1 MAVSDEAAALPIER
15 LEPRHAEAVAPLSV
29 EAGWNQVAADWRL
42 MIDKGHA
49 FGIRAPSGQW
59 IATALVLPLGPAISW
74 ISMVLVTASARRQ
87 GFGTRLLDRCLAET
101 AQEGVAAG
109 LDATEFGRPVY
120 LPLGFRDV
128 YALSRWRLEHGAT
141 SVVEAPAGVRIRPA
155 SANDL
160 PAILACDA
168 ARSGFR
174 RDAILAHLMSRASSV
189 AQVAERGDGGLAGYV
204 LGRDG
209 HTALHVG
216 PIVADDEDY
225 RARAS
230 RQRRR
235 PCRAARDPR
244 RARHPPED
252 PRVACCSQGATAPR
266 SFMRMVRGSF
276 PPLED
281 ASHLFALAGPE
292 LA

>member
-1 MAVSDEAAALPIER
+1 MAGSDDAAALPIER
-15 LEPRHAEAVAPLSV
+15 LEPAHAEAVAPLSV
-29 EAGWNQVAADWRL
+29 EAGWNQVEADWRL

-49 FGIRAPSGQW
+49 FGIRSASGQW

-74 ISMVLVTASARRQ
+74 ISMVLVTAPARRQ
-87 GFGTRLLDRCLAET
+87 GLGTRLLDRCLAEI
-101 AQEGVAAG
+101 AQSGVAAG

-128 YALSRWRLEHGAT
+128 YPLSRWRLEPGVA
-141 SVVEAPAGVRIRPA
+141 SLVEPPVGICVRPA

-168 ARSGFR
+168 ARSGFK
-174 RDAILAHLMSRASSV
+174 RDAILQHLLSRAASV
-189 AQVAERGDGGLAGYV
+189 AHVAERGNGSFAGYV

-209 HTALHVG
+209 HAALHVG
-216 PIVADDEDY
+216 PIVADDEDIALALLGSAVG
-225 RARAS
+225 RAG
-230 RQRRR
+230 QRVVLDVPDAHRKIR
-235 PCRAARDPR
+235 DWLAA
-244 RARHPPED
+244 
-252 PRVACCSQGATAPR
+252 QGATAPR
-266 SFMRMVRGSF
+266 SFMRMLRGSF

-281 ASHLFALAGPE
+281 AAHLFALAGPE

>member
-216 PIVADDEDY
+216 PIVADDETIALALLGSAVG
-225 RARAS
+225 RAGQRVILDVPDTHQKIRAWLG
-230 RQRRR
+230 
-235 PCRAARDPR
+235 
-244 RARHPPED
+244 
-252 PRVACCSQGATAPR
+252 SQGATAPR

>member
-1 MAVSDEAAALPIER
+1 MAASEAAAALPIER
-15 LEPRHAEAVAPLSV
+15 LEPGHAEAVAPLSV

-42 MIDKGHA
+42 MIEKGQA

-59 IATALVLPLGPAISW
+59 IATALVLPLGPDISW

-87 GFGTRLLDRCLAET
+87 GLGTRLLERCFAET
-101 AQEGVAAG
+101 AQQGVAAG

-128 YALSRWRLEHGAT
+128 YALSRWRLERGAT

-155 SANDL
+155 SADDL
-160 PAILACDA
+160 PAIAACDA

-174 RDAILAHLMSRASSV
+174 REAILAHLRSRAPSV

-204 LGRDG
+204 LGRNG

-216 PIVADDEDY
+216 PIVADDEDIALALLGSAVG
-225 RARAS
+225 RAGQRVILDVPDAHQKMRAWL
-230 RQRRR
+230 
-235 PCRAARDPR
+235 AAR
-244 RARHPPED
+244 
-252 PRVACCSQGATAPR
+252 GATAPR
-266 SFMRMVRGSF
+266 SFMRMVRGRF
-276 PPLED
+276 PPLEN
-281 ASHLFALAGPE
+281 AAHLFALAGPE

>member
-128 YALSRWRLEHGAT
+128 YALSRWRLEPGAT

-160 PAILACDA
+160 PAILASDA

-216 PIVADDEDY
+216 PIVADDEDIALALLGSAVG
-225 RARAS
+225 RAGQRVILDVPDTHQKIRAWL
-230 RQRRR
+230 
-235 PCRAARDPR
+235 AA
-244 RARHPPED
+244 
-252 PRVACCSQGATAPR
+252 QGATAPR